1 MVESNHVEKVCPQCR
16 SEIAF
21 PEKKIKR
28 KNKEVLNRKKLANV
42 RVIQRN
48 LVYVTN
54 ISLNIAKAD
63 LLKKEEYF
71 GKYGKIKKIVVNK
84 NNVYSG
90 PQGRS
95 VSAYVTYFREQ
106 DAASA
111 IADVDKKVLD
121 SRVLRASFGTTKYCS
136 YFLRS
141 VRCPNP
147 DCMYLHE
154 LGTEDDSFTK
164 EDMSQGKHLLTSARR
179 VSKYHPNFMNG
190 RDFSNEDMEVTGN
203 TLTPSLNKSVDQLPR
218 VKVKKHQRSR
228 SQGGESDHEETYYQ
242 EWQERFIDDSSG
254 DSIVPEKKVK
264 RKIKEE
270 THDVLFH
277 WPKSFQAWFKLL
289 LLDSQATPPLKML
302 NNFRKIWTIEEE
314 LTSQSRF
321 AFARESDEEV
331 NAVFQHMNNDMNFS
345 KPIPEQM
352 YVPHPQYNTTSWSM
366 KNIMAANTPHTRS
379 WDQPSPQ
386 KGNWNF
392 DRSNN
397 YSGLIQNKW
406 QQNFRDTPPGL

>member
-1 MVESNHVEKVCPQCR
+1 
-16 SEIAF
+16 
-21 PEKKIKR
+21 
-28 KNKEVLNRKKLANV
+28 L
-42 RVIQRN
+42 
-48 LVYVTN
+48 
-54 ISLNIAKAD
+54 
-63 LLKKEEYF
+63 
-71 GKYGKIKKIVVNK
+71 
-84 NNVYSG
+84 
-90 PQGRS
+90 
-95 VSAYVTYFREQ
+95 
-106 DAASA
+106 
-111 IADVDKKVLD
+111 
-121 SRVLRASFGTTKYCS
+121 
-136 YFLRS
+136 
-141 VRCPNP
+141 
-147 DCMYLHE
+147 
-154 LGTEDDSFTK
+154 
-164 EDMSQGKHLLTSARR
+164 
-179 VSKYHPNFMNG
+179 
-190 RDFSNEDMEVTGN
+190 
-203 TLTPSLNKSVDQLPR
+203 DQLPR

-242 EWQERFIDDSSG
+242 EWQERFIDDSS
-254 DSIVPEKKVK
+254 DTSIVPEKKVK

-366 KNIMAANTPHTRS
+366 KNIMAANTSHTRS